1 MRIAGKDQVP
11 ACCPEAVQALSHSSF
26 SFFFPSMVQ
35 VPSLLV
41 VEAAEAAAGQQQQQQ
56 LPPRPPNPHA

>member
-41 VEAAEAAAGQQQQQQ
+41 VEAAAAGQQQQQ